1 MKKVLALV
9 LALVLVLS
17 LAACGGSSIIGKW
30 VSDYE
35 LKPIYDSKV
44 DSSIKSSESKLLS
57 TIYENLR
64 SSYENITIK
73 EIFQINNDNTFKLY
87 FDTGNAKKT
96 MDERISEIVTKTI
109 KEDKFGS
116 RLGDEAVN
124 TLINDIKNNMDLE
137 KVFSNK
143 VEGNCK
149 IDGNKFYFDK
159 DDTSTYAVFS
169 MKGDILSFSDVTGS
183 FSEMEQSLNLLI
195 REFKKESS
203 TGK

>member
-9 LALVLVLS
+9 LALVFVLS
-17 LAACGGSSIIGKW
+17 LSACGGSSIIGKW

-137 KVFSNK
+137 KAFSNK
-143 VEGNCK
+143 VEGNYK